1 MRKLATVIWHM
12 LSKRL
17 TYAAC
22 RAAGEAGTRASQE
35 QGCGRE

>member
-12 LSKRL
+12 LSRRV

-22 RAAGEAGTRASQE
+22 RAAGEAGTKTTEQQE
-35 QGCGRE
+35 CVRE